1 MPATKIAP
9 PLRPSPSPRSGARR
23 SISSRGATDWYFS
36 GEVWICTNHRDPGD
50 RGRFVRVS
58 GIVRAECERS
68 ARVLASR
75 MAREQVGS
83 IGEVYSVRIDDVE

>member
-23 SISSRGATDWYFS
+23 SISSRGATEWYFS
-36 GEVWICTNHRDPGD
+36 GEAWVCQNQADAGD

-68 ARVLASR
+68 ARVLAGR
-75 MAREQVGS
+75 MAREQAAS
-83 IGEVYSVRIDDVE
+83 IGEVYAIRIDDVE